1 MIIMMVI
8 NATAL
13 HYMMRQIMTAVHGEQ
28 FLFLMYITT
37 LGVYTLVDYFR
48 YI

>member
-1 MIIMMVI
+1 MIIMMMI

-13 HYMMRQIMTAVHGEQ
+13 HYMMRQIMTAVYSEQ
-28 FLFLMYITT
+28 FLFLMFITT
-37 LGVYTLVDYFR
+37 LGVYTLLDYFR